1 MFFTKYILLIT
12 YISIK
17 LILSLIPLEN
27 IGF

>member
-17 LILSLIPLEN
+17 LISSLIPLEN

>member
-17 LILSLIPLEN
+17 LISSLIPSEN